1 MAASIGNDDMDIG
14 KLEVSPELREAMQRF
29 ADAIG
34 DVGRTGKAIGEMLGR
49 MFPDGFPKFDIKL
62 NLNFN
67 LVERPKTIADILVE
81 DEYQRMRHER
91 QALN

>member
-1 MAASIGNDDMDIG
+1 MDNL
-14 KLEVSPELREAMQRF
+14 KFETSPELREAMQRF

-49 MFPDGFPKFDIKL
+49 MFPDGFPKFNTSL

-67 LVERPKTIADILVE
+67 LLEQPKTIADILIE
-81 DEYQRMRHER
+81 DEYQRMRDER

>member
-1 MAASIGNDDMDIG
+1 MDNL
-14 KLEVSPELREAMQRF
+14 KVEVSPELREAMQRF
-29 ADAIG
+29 ADALG
-34 DVGRTGKAIGEMLGR
+34 DVAKAGKAIGEHVAR
-49 MFPDGFPKFDIKL
+49 MFPDGFPKLGGDLTL

-81 DEYQRMRHER
+81 DEYQRMRDER

>member
-1 MAASIGNDDMDIG
+1 
-14 KLEVSPELREAMQRF
+14 
-29 ADAIG
+29 
-34 DVGRTGKAIGEMLGR
+34 
-49 MFPDGFPKFDIKL
+49 MFPDGYPKRGAELSL

-81 DEYQRMRHER
+81 DEYQRMRGEG